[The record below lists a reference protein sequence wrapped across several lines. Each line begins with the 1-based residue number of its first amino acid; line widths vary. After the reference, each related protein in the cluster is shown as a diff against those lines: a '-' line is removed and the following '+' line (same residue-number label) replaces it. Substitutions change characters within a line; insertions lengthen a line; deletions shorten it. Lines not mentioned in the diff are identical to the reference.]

1 MANFLEP
8 IMKKLLKRT
17 DPQPGANAASGGAP
31 ASPLV
36 AASPVAPADQ
46 GGEGIALTHVWTDA
60 PNAVKLKIN
69 RMLLPLGEA
78 RVYEQPQQ
86 AAEAPLAQALFAL
99 EGVTSV
105 ELESAMITVF
115 MDEDADWDAIIE
127 KIPPAINAHFAS
139 GEPAVKGAEPAPEK
153 KKFNFGFK
161 QVESRPR
168 EEQMQIVR
176 DLLDSEIN
184 PAVASHGGFFTLID
198 VKDNNVYV
206 KLGGGCQGCGMADVT
221 LRQGVEQRMKEVL
234 PEMVALIDTTDHASG
249 NNPYYSPGK

>member
-1 MANFLEP
+1 MAKFLEP
-8 IMKKLLKRT
+8 IMKKLVKRA
-17 DPQPGANAASGGAP
+17 DPQPGEIAASEDAP
-31 ASPLV
+31 ASPV
-36 AASPVAPADQ
+36 AAASPVAEAGE
-46 GGEGIALTHVWTDA
+46 GGEGIMLTHVWADA

-78 RVYEQPQQ
+78 RVYQEPEQ
-86 AAEAPLAQALFAL
+86 AAEAPLAQALFTL

-115 MDEDADWDAIIE
+115 MHEDADWDAIIE
-127 KIPPAINAHFAS
+127 KIPPAINAHFSS
-139 GEPAVKGAEPAPEK
+139 GEPAVKGAVPAPET
-153 KKFNFGFK
+153 KKFKFGFK

-176 DLLDSEIN
+176 ELLDNEIN

-198 VKDNNVYV
+198 VQDNNVYV
-206 KLGGGCQGCGMADVT
+206 QLGGGCQGCGMVDVT
-221 LRQGVEQRMKEVL
+221 LRQGVEQRMKQVL